1 MMIKLHT
8 SQSNFGKLVKGKRGI
23 GFLDTTVRTGNDF
36 VKEYIA
42 PTWDMVKAAHAGELD
57 WYCDVYLKRLIAN
70 RDIILKALEGWA
82 NKANL
87 TDMVLGCYDAE
98 KKFCHRHLLKRFLL
112 DNSELFENGGEVS
125 KDTIFTG
132 DVSNRAVILVAGE
145 VDDRRALRD
154 IVGVD
159 VGCHMTTP
167 LDASAIDTAL
177 LRLEKIAELHKLSE
191 DLAAVGTMPLVDFS
205 ELGNVLKGE
214 SVGIVSGG
222 MITCQGP
229 RVGNDTPWYIVFG
242 NGKDVHGDVRK
253 LMFTPAF
260 ELCPPVGDAE
270 FESKMD
276 DYYSRSIIHAKS
288 SDD

>member
-1 MMIKLHT
+1 MVKLHT
-8 SQSNFGKLVKGKRGI
+8 SQLNFGKVVKGKQGI

-42 PTWDMVKAAHAGELD
+42 PTWEMVKAAHAGELD

-82 NKANL
+82 NKASL

-98 KKFCHRHLLKRFLL
+98 NKFCHRHLLKRFLL
-112 DNSELFENGGEVS
+112 DNSKVFEKGGEVS
-125 KDTIFTG
+125 KNTIFTG
-132 DVSNRAVILVAGE
+132 DISNRAVILVAGD
-145 VDDRRALRD
+145 VDCRKSVRD

-159 VGCHMTTP
+159 VGSHMTTA
-167 LDASAIDTAL
+167 LDTSAIDTSL
-177 LRLEKIAELHKLSE
+177 LRLEKIAELHKQSE
-191 DLAAVGTMPLVDFS
+191 ELAAVGTMPLIDFS
-205 ELGNVLKGE
+205 ELGNVLKDE
-214 SVGIVSGG
+214 SEGIVSGG

-242 NGKDVHGDVRK
+242 EGKDVHGDIRK
-253 LMFTPAF
+253 LMFIPAF
-260 ELCPPVGDAE
+260 ELCPVDCNAE

-276 DYYSRSIIHAKS
+276 DYYCRSIINAKS